1 MVGYFPAKEVCL
13 KELRNEFP
21 KDYFV
26 DVPGQEYLVAR
37 ITMHKMKSDYMV
49 EMDIILKDSSKI
61 WSHVGSI
68 YKLPDET
75 EALDRSVQ
83 FLADYMKSKKL

>member
-1 MVGYFPAKEVCL
+1 ML

-37 ITMHKMKSDYMV
+37 ITMHKMKTDYMV

-61 WSHVGSI
+61 WSHVGSL

-83 FLADYMKSKKL
+83 YLADYMKSKRL